1 MNTYKTIDV
10 ARIFGIHV
18 NTVRLYEK
26 YGLIPKPERRSNG
39 YRIFTDI
46 HIEQFRQARAALQVE
61 VLQNGL
67 RKLAVDI
74 IKVAASGDY
83 DEAAELARRYIAKVD
98 VERENAEEAIEITRN
113 ILSGI
118 AGSNGDGKLSLSR
131 REAAEFLN
139 VTVDTMRNWELN
151 GLFTVRRL
159 ENGYRVYSEKDLQR
173 LKIIRSLRCANYSLS
188 SILRMLRALSADPDT
203 DIREAI
209 DTPGEDDDIITACDK
224 LLTSLSEAE
233 KNARYV
239 VGQIE
244 KMKKMKSENP
254 PLAHQP
260 EIKC

>member
-46 HIEQFRQARAALQVE
+46 HIEQFRLARAALQVE

-98 VERENAEEAIEITRN
+98 VERENAEEAIEITQN

-118 AGSNGDGKLSLSR
+118 AGSDGAGKLSLSR

-139 VTVDTMRNWELN
+139 VTVDTLRNWELN

-188 SILRMLRALSADPDT
+188 SILRMLRALSTDPDT

-224 LLTSLSEAE
+224 LLTSLSEAKKKRQICSRADRKDE
-233 KNARYV
+233 KNEVR
-239 VGQIE
+239 
-244 KMKKMKSENP
+244 KPSTCP
-254 PLAHQP
+254 PA
-260 EIKC
+260 

>member
-26 YGLIPKPERRSNG
+26 YGLIPKPERRNNG

-46 HIEQFRQARAALQVE
+46 HIEQFRLARSALQVE

-67 RKLAVDI
+67 RKQAVDI
-74 IKVAASGDY
+74 IKVSASGDY
-83 DEAAELARRYIAKVD
+83 ERAAELVKEYIMKI
-98 VERENAEEAIEITRN
+98 EIEKENAEEAIEITKD
-113 ILSGI
+113 ILSEI
-118 AGSNGDGKLSLSR
+118 SESDSASKLSFSR
-131 REAAEFLN
+131 KEAADFLN
-139 VTVDTMRNWELN
+139 VTVDTLRNWELN

-159 ENGYRVYSEKDLQR
+159 ENGYRIYTEKDLQR

-188 SILRMLRALSADPDT
+188 SILRMLKALSVNPDT

-224 LLTSLSEAE
+224 LLTSLSDAGN
-233 KNARYV
+233 NARFV
-239 VGQIE
+239 AGQIE

>member
-10 ARIFGIHV
+10 ARIFGVHV

-46 HIEQFRQARAALQVE
+46 HIEQFRLARAALQVE

-83 DEAAELARRYIAKVD
+83 DEAAELTRRYIAK
-98 VERENAEEAIEITRN
+98 ENAEEAIEITRN

-118 AGSNGDGKLSLSR
+118 AESDGAGKLSLSR
-131 REAAEFLN
+131 KEAAEFLN
-139 VTVDTMRNWELN
+139 VTVDTLRNWELN

-173 LKIIRSLRCANYSLS
+173 LKIIRSLRCANYSIS

-209 DTPGEDDDIITACDK
+209 DTPGEDDDIITVCDK

-239 VGQIE
+239 AGQIE
-244 KMKKMKSENP
+244 KMKKMKKMKSENP